1 MADTGNRI
9 LVLGKI
15 RSIMDCFTVEE
26 PTLSL
31 TAIRKRAGLPES
43 TTQRL
48 VQNLVREGFLDRDGS
63 GFRVGLS
70 VARWAIQATQGLDVI
85 QASRPLLRTLREET
99 QESSVLY
106 VRWRQYRTVVATARS
121 PRAISRVLEV
131 GTVMPMHLGS
141 AGKVFLAFDEFAMQD
156 LLDADPDSEV
166 SPEELE
172 LIREQGWCATFE
184 EREPEVASVSAPV
197 FDHQGNVC
205 AVVGIV
211 APYSR
216 LNEST
221 AEPGYTGPVID
232 IAARISAELGHERPG
247 PVRAR

>member
-1 MADTGNRI
+1 MPKTGNNHI

-15 RSIMDCFTVEE
+15 RSIMDGFTVAE

-31 TAIRKRAGLPES
+31 TAIRNRSGLPES

-48 VQNLVREGFLDRDGS
+48 VHNLVREGFLDRDGS
-63 GFRVGLS
+63 GYRIGLT

-85 QASRPLLRTLREET
+85 QAARPLLQQLREET

-141 AGKVFLAFDEFAMQD
+141 AGKVFLAFDEFAMQE
-156 LLDADPDSEV
+156 LLDADPHSTV
-166 SPEELE
+166 SQEELQ

-211 APYSR
+211 APFSR
-216 LNEST
+216 LNQST
-221 AEPGYTGPVID
+221 ADPGYTSPVVD
-232 IAARISAELGHERPG
+232 VAARISAQLGYDRPT
-247 PVRAR
+247 PV

>member
-1 MADTGNRI
+1 MTETAGNRI

-15 RSIMDCFTVEE
+15 RQIMDCFTVEE

-48 VQNLVREGFLDRDGS
+48 VQNLVSEGFLDRDGS
-63 GFRVGLS
+63 GYRIGLA
-70 VARWAIQATQGLDVI
+70 VARWAINATQGLDVI
-85 QASRPLLRTLREET
+85 QASRPVLQTLREQT

-131 GTVMPMHLGS
+131 GTVMPLHLGS
-141 AGKVFLAFDEFAMQD
+141 AGKVFLAFDEFARQELLTVAPEEALPAE
-156 LLDADPDSEV
+156 LLDQ
-166 SPEELE
+166 
-172 LIREQGWCATFE
+172 IRNQGWASSFE
-184 EREPEVASVSAPV
+184 EREPEVASVSSPV
-197 FDHQGNVC
+197 FDHHGNVV

-211 APYSR
+211 APFSR
-216 LNEST
+216 LNKAT
-221 AEPGYTGPVID
+221 AIPGYTEPVVD
-232 IAARISAELGHERPG
+232 AAALISEALGFERLEQL
-247 PVRAR
+247 